1 MFHSIHRW
9 EFKTDGYDLG
19 FGLAIARSAGKP
31 EVLVPVERVNCHM
44 VPEDGTYTCDEPGLC
59 KCLTLDLCNVL
70 DIVNLKFNKKAFFL
84 G

>member
-31 EVLVPVERVNCHM
+31 EVLIPVERVNCHM

-59 KCLTLDLCNVL
+59 KCSY
-70 DIVNLKFNKKAFFL
+70 
-84 G
+84 